1 MQRSPPH
8 PLVGCD
14 QSRNAM
20 STTPRSRRA
29 DPPPEVNRNTA
40 IRWGTDQQ
48 RGLLSRRRGPWLL
61 AGLILAV
68 VLWMTD
74 AGGPGLYET
83 VYWQAAKAEHYLV
96 RGPGAPLSLFD
107 PSKARAER
115 FRLQGIVYSPMHP
128 LAVIN
133 EVSCAPGEKIAIK
146 LGKDT
151 EIIRCVE
158 VRPGAVQIE
167 TADGTIELLQLL
179 LRSEADEPEQ
189 SVTP

>member
-1 MQRSPPH
+1 
-8 PLVGCD
+8 
-14 QSRNAM
+14 M
-20 STTPRSRRA
+20 STTLRSRRA
-29 DPPPEVNRNTA
+29 DLAPEMSRNAA

-48 RGLLSRRRGPWLL
+48 RGLLSRRKGPWLL

-83 VYWQAAKAEHYLV
+83 VYWQVAKAEHYLV
-96 RGPGAPLSLFD
+96 RGPGAPLSVFD

-115 FRLQGIVYSPMHP
+115 FRLQGIVYSPMRP

-133 EVSCAPGEKIAIK
+133 EVSCAPGEMIAIK
-146 LGKDT
+146 MGKGT

-179 LRSEADEPEQ
+179 LGSEAEEPEQ
-189 SVTP
+189 LVAP